1 QLPNTGETSS
11 SAAAILGAGMLVAA
25 LALAGKRRR
34 NED

>member
-1 QLPNTGETSS
+1 EAS
-11 SAAAILGAGMLVAA
+11 SAASVLGAAMLVAA

>member
-1 QLPNTGETSS
+1 PTV
-11 SAAAILGAGMLVAA
+11 LGAGMLIAA